1 MKISRAAVLLAGGAA
16 LAATTLTTTQAVA
29 DTAPQAPVT
38 SMGNSLPVLGQV
50 SGLLNSPALQN
61 HATGSGATNGAGLLN
76 GLGG

>member
-29 DTAPQAPVT
+29 DTATQTPVT
-38 SMGNSLPVLGQV
+38 SMGNSLPVVGQV
-50 SGLLNSPALQN
+50 STLLNSPALQN
-61 HATGSGATNGAGLLN
+61 HGSGNGVTGGAGLLN